1 MLLGDDGSGPGGDAG
16 GSEGGEV
23 GGVVV
28 ATMDRENFLRWRLRT
43 QKQRGQKKCRN
54 SESDRTPPRR
64 QLVSLLPLSLLTED
78 FRFE

>member
-28 ATMDRENFLRWRLRT
+28 AIVDCENFLRWRLHS

-54 SESDRTPPRR
+54 SERVTEH
-64 QLVSLLPLSLLTED
+64 LLGGNLCPC
-78 FRFE
+78 FP